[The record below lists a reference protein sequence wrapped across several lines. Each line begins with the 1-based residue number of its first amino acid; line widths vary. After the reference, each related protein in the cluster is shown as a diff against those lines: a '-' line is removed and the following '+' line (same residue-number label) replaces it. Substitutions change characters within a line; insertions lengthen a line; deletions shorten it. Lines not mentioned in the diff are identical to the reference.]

1 MNQKQVFE
9 SFPYEEQEGFQRS
22 CEHHNYN
29 RKEFEVFGVEAY
41 ERGRL
46 VRTVT
51 VARYGHIKNYDAGHE
66 TAWLVEFDAD
76 LRTKYFGE
84 K

>member
-9 SFPYEEQEGFQRS
+9 SFPYDEQGGFQQS
-22 CEHHNYN
+22 CEHHKYN

-41 ERGRL
+41 DRGWL

-51 VARYGHIKNYDAGHE
+51 VARYGHIKNYDVGHK

-76 LRTKYFGE
+76 LRNKYFGE